1 MAFRVN
7 RAFGV
12 IPGVKF
18 RLNKRS
24 VGLTFGKGPFH
35 YTVNSR
41 GRRTASAGIPG
52 TGMYYQ
58 KASGGVPYS
67 RSLTGWSPSARA
79 AAANNTFEEE
89 AAPIASGTPVEMFAT
104 ALRAKKPGL
113 FAGSAEKRLHR
124 ALLSSD
130 VGAVNELA
138 NSEPRVSLAAHTFAA
153 LMIADDSIEAN
164 RESEA
169 HIVAALTLGLP
180 ETDPFISKYAA
191 SVACS
196 LGVTPQLSVSLPLSR
211 VLLVLLYIE
220 NLQEQKRFDDAAKYL
235 ESEPVNSFITLSK
248 AELFVSMER
257 WDDIIALTTGIENTD
272 DFSALMLTYRGIAFR
287 EQGFFDAAREAFAD
301 ALRSKKRSVEI
312 RHLSLFAR
320 AQAAIDQNRHAAARK
335 DLEKILNEDP
345 DYPGLRDEIAK
356 LRGSEPAEP
365 TEPTESGADTSGPK
379 GL

>member
-1 MAFRVN
+1 MAFRLN
-7 RAFGV
+7 KSFGV

-58 KASGGVPYS
+58 KASGGVPYTRS
-67 RSLTGWSPSARA
+67 RSGSSPSARA
-79 AAANNTFEEE
+79 AAANNTFEEV
-89 AAPIASGTPVEMFAT
+89 AAPIASGTPAEMFAT
-104 ALRAKKPGL
+104 ALQRKKPGL
-113 FAGSAEKRLHR
+113 FASGSEKRLHK

-130 VGAVNELA
+130 AGAVNELA

-153 LMIADDSIEAN
+153 LMIADDSAEAS
-164 RESEA
+164 RECEA

-196 LGVTPQLSVSLPLSR
+196 LGVTPQLSVSMPLSR

-235 ESEPVNSFITLSK
+235 ESEPVNPYVTLSK

-257 WDDIIALTTGIENTD
+257 WDDIITLTTGIENTD
-272 DFSALMLTYRGIAFR
+272 DFSALMLAYRGIAFR

-320 AQAAIDQNRHAAARK
+320 AQASIDQNRHAAARK

-356 LRGSEPAEP
+356 LRGSEPAETSASP
-365 TEPTESGADTSGPK
+365 ESGEENSGS
-379 GL
+379 

>member
-7 RAFGV
+7 RSFGV

-58 KASGGVPYS
+58 KGSGGVPYTRS
-67 RSLTGWSPSARA
+67 RSASSPRAHA
-79 AAANNTFEEE
+79 AAANDTFEDV

-113 FAGSAEKRLHR
+113 FASGAEKRLHA
-124 ALLSSD
+124 ALLSSNLAE
-130 VGAVNELA
+130 VEELA
-138 NSEPRVSLAAHTFAA
+138 KSEPRVALAAHTFASMMVVGGDA
-153 LMIADDSIEAN
+153 ASS
-164 RESEA
+164 RESEL
-169 HIVAALTLGLP
+169 HLIAALSLGLP
-180 ETDPFISKYAA
+180 EDDPFISKYAA

-235 ESEPVNSFITLSK
+235 ESEPVNSFVTLSK

-257 WDDIIALTTGIENTD
+257 WDDIITLTTGIENTD

-301 ALRSKKRSVEI
+301 ALRSKQRSVEI

-320 AQAAIDQNRHAAARK
+320 AQAAIDQNHHAAARK

-356 LRGSEPAEP
+356 LRGSEPAAT
-365 TEPTESGADTSGPK
+365 TEPSESVAESSGSK
-379 GL
+379 DL

>member
-58 KASGGVPYS
+58 KASGGVPYT
-67 RSLTGWSPSARA
+67 RSHSGSSPSARA
-79 AAANNTFEEE
+79 AAADNTFAEE
-89 AAPIASGTPVEMFAT
+89 AAPIASGTPADMFAT
-104 ALRAKKPGL
+104 ALQRKKPGL
-113 FAGSAEKRLHR
+113 FASGPEKRLHA
-124 ALLSSD
+124 ALLSSSLAE
-130 VGAVNELA
+130 VEELA
-138 NSEPRVSLAAHTFAA
+138 KSEPRVALAAHTFASM
-153 LMIADDSIEAN
+153 MIVGDDAASS
-164 RESEA
+164 RESEI
-169 HIVAALTLGLP
+169 HIVAALSLGLP

-211 VLLVLLYIE
+211 MLLVLLYIE
-220 NLQEQKRFDDAAKYL
+220 NLQEQERFDDAAKYL
-235 ESEPVNSFITLSK
+235 ESEPVNSFVTLSK

-257 WDDIIALTTGIENTD
+257 WDDIITLTTGLENTD

-312 RHLSLFAR
+312 RHLALFAR

-356 LRGSEPAEP
+356 LRGSDPAES
-365 TEPTESGADTSGPK
+365 EPGPK
-379 GL
+379 DLDNTSSP

>member
-1 MAFRVN
+1 MAFRLN
-7 RAFGV
+7 KSFGV

-58 KASGGVPYS
+58 KASGGVPYTRS
-67 RSLTGWSPSARA
+67 RSGSSPSARA
-79 AAANNTFEEE
+79 AAANNTFEEV
-89 AAPIASGTPVEMFAT
+89 AAPIASGAPADMFAT
-104 ALRAKKPGL
+104 ALQRKKPGL
-113 FAGSAEKRLHR
+113 FASGAEKRLHK

-130 VGAVNELA
+130 VAAVNELA

-153 LMIADDSIEAN
+153 LMIADDSAEAS
-164 RESEA
+164 RECEA

-235 ESEPVNSFITLSK
+235 ESEPVNPYVTLSK

-257 WDDIIALTTGIENTD
+257 WDDIITLTTGIENTD
-272 DFSALMLTYRGIAFR
+272 DFSALMLAYRGIAFR

-320 AQAAIDQNRHAAARK
+320 AQASIDQNRHAAARK

-356 LRGSEPAEP
+356 LRGSEPAETSASP
-365 TEPTESGADTSGPK
+365 ESGEENSGS
-379 GL
+379 

>member
-1 MAFRVN
+1 M
-7 RAFGV
+7 
-12 IPGVKF
+12 PGVKF

-58 KASGGVPYS
+58 KAVGGVPYTR
-67 RSLTGWSPSARA
+67 RSSTTRARSVT
-79 AAANNTFEEE
+79 NNNIFQEA
-89 AAPIASGTPVEMFAT
+89 AAPIATGTPPEMFAT
-104 ALRAKKPGL
+104 ALRRKKPGL
-113 FAGSAEKRLHR
+113 FANGAEKRLHA
-124 ALLSSD
+124 ALLESSLTE
-130 VGAVNELA
+130 VEALA
-138 NSEPRVSLAAHTFAA
+138 ASEPRVALAAHTFASM
-153 LMIADDSIEAN
+153 MIPGDAPEASRA
-164 RESEA
+164 REV
-169 HIVAALTLGLP
+169 HVVAALGLGTP

-196 LGVTPQLSVSLPLSR
+196 LGVTPQLSVSMPLSR
-211 VLLVLLYIE
+211 ALLVLLYIE
-220 NLQEQKRFDDAAKYL
+220 TLQEQKRFDEAAKYL
-235 ESEPVNSFITLSK
+235 ETEPVNSFVTLSK

-257 WDDIIALTTGIENTD
+257 WDEIITLTTGIENTD
-272 DFSALMLTYRGIAFR
+272 DFSALLLTYRGIAFR

-312 RHLSLFAR
+312 RHLTLFAR
-320 AQAAIDQNRHAAARK
+320 AQASIDQNRHAAARK

-356 LRGSEPAEP
+356 LRGSEPAE
-365 TEPTESGADTSGPK
+365 SGADTSGPK

>member
-1 MAFRVN
+1 M
-7 RAFGV
+7 
-12 IPGVKF
+12 PGVKF

-58 KASGGVPYS
+58 KATGGVPYS
-67 RSLTGWSPSARA
+67 RSLTGRSPSTGA
-79 AAANNTFEEE
+79 AAANNTFEEV
-89 AAPIASGTPVEMFAT
+89 AAPIASGAPADMFAT
-104 ALRAKKPGL
+104 ALQRKKPGL
-113 FAGSAEKRLHR
+113 FASGAEKRLHK

-130 VGAVNELA
+130 VAAVNELA

-153 LMIADDSIEAN
+153 LMIADDSAEAS
-164 RESEA
+164 RECEA

-196 LGVTPQLSVSLPLSR
+196 LGVTPQLSVSMPLSR

-235 ESEPVNSFITLSK
+235 ESEPVNPYVTLSK

-257 WDDIIALTTGIENTD
+257 WDDIITLTTGIENTD

-320 AQAAIDQNRHAAARK
+320 AQASIDQNRHAAARK

-356 LRGSEPAEP
+356 LRGSEPAETSASP
-365 TEPTESGADTSGPK
+365 ESGEENSGS
-379 GL
+379 

>member
-1 MAFRVN
+1 MAFRLN
-7 RAFGV
+7 KSFGV

-67 RSLTGWSPSARA
+67 RSLSGRSPSARA
-79 AAANNTFEEE
+79 AAVNNTFEEV
-89 AAPIASGTPVEMFAT
+89 AAPIASGTPADMFAT
-104 ALRAKKPGL
+104 ALQRKKPGL
-113 FAGSAEKRLHR
+113 FASGPEKRLHK

-130 VGAVNELA
+130 AGAVNELA

-153 LMIADDSIEAN
+153 LMIADDSAEAS
-164 RESEA
+164 RECEA

-180 ETDPFISKYAA
+180 ETDPFISKYAE

-196 LGVTPQLSVSLPLSR
+196 LGVTPQLSVSMPLSR

-220 NLQEQKRFDDAAKYL
+220 NLQEQKRFDEAAKYL
-235 ESEPVNSFITLSK
+235 ESEPVNPFVTLSK

-257 WDDIIALTTGIENTD
+257 WDDIITLTTGIENTD

-320 AQAAIDQNRHAAARK
+320 AQASIDQNRHAAARK

-345 DYPGLRDEIAK
+345 DYPGLRDEIAQ
-356 LRGSEPAEP
+356 LRGSEPAESPAP
-365 TEPTESGADTSGPK
+365 TEPVEENSGS
-379 GL
+379 